1 MCGGHSLHKKDW
13 LALGALASLPVA
25 GAFGAGPMAGLLGGS
40 AQATALDALGMGL
53 GAAPG
58 ESAAGMAMLGTTA
71 GGAGSTGGV
80 LAGLQAYQKA
90 NALAQLAQGGDHA
103 PQSAP
108 MQRPQAATTDPGLA
122 DLYSL
127 IYPIKK
133 RKDY

>member
-13 LALGALASLPVA
+13 LTLGALASVPVA
-25 GAFGAGPMAGLLGGS
+25 GAFGVGPMSGLLGGS
-40 AQATALDALGMGL
+40 AQATALDAMGLGL

-71 GGAGSTGGV
+71 GGAGAGAMS
-80 LAGLQAYQKA
+80 GLQALQKA
-90 NALAQLAQGGDHA
+90 NLLMQLAQGGN
-103 PQSAP
+103 QSQQPMP